1 MSIYRAPLC
10 NQDGAAILMNKPGS
24 KPMHDKH
31 GHSGSHTHGHGP
43 DKGEE
48 AVSGTLKLRKMV
60 EHWISHNEE
69 HARSYRLWASRAR
82 EVGHDEPGDILEEI
96 ASEIVEQNE
105 RFKKIVHIIDTA
117 DRPD

>member
-1 MSIYRAPLC
+1 
-10 NQDGAAILMNKPGS
+10 
-24 KPMHDKH
+24 MHDEH
-31 GHSGSHTHGHGP
+31 GHGEAHTHEHGP

-48 AVSGTLKLRKMV
+48 AVSETVKLRKMV

-82 EVGHDEPGDILEEI
+82 EAGRDEPGEILEEI
-96 ASEIVEQNE
+96 ASEIAGQNE
-105 RFKKIVHIIDTA
+105 RFKKIIHILDAA

>member
-1 MSIYRAPLC
+1 MK
-10 NQDGAAILMNKPGS
+10 GKPGS
-24 KPMHDKH
+24 KPMHDEH

-69 HARSYRLWASRAR
+69 HARSYRLWATRAR
-82 EVGHDEPGDILEEI
+82 EAGHNEPGEILEEI
-96 ASEIVEQNE
+96 ASEIAEQNDK
-105 RFKKIVHIIDTA
+105 FKKIIHIIDST

>member
-1 MSIYRAPLC
+1 
-10 NQDGAAILMNKPGS
+10 
-24 KPMHDKH
+24 MHDTHDEH
-31 GHSGSHTHGHGP
+31 GHSEAHAHGHGP

-48 AVSGTLKLRKMV
+48 AVSGTVKLRRMV

-82 EVGHDEPGDILEEI
+82 EAGHDEPGEILEEI
-96 ASEIVEQNE
+96 ASEIVAQNE
-105 RFKKIVHIIDTA
+105 RFKKIIHIIDTA

>member
-1 MSIYRAPLC
+1 
-10 NQDGAAILMNKPGS
+10 
-24 KPMHDKH
+24 MHDEH
-31 GHSGSHTHGHGP
+31 GHGEAHTHEHGP

-48 AVSGTLKLRKMV
+48 AVSGTAKLRRMV

-82 EVGHDEPGDILEEI
+82 EVGHDQPGEILEEI

-105 RFKKIVHIIDTA
+105 RFMKIIHIIDSSG
-117 DRPD
+117 RPD

>member
-1 MSIYRAPLC
+1 
-10 NQDGAAILMNKPGS
+10 
-24 KPMHDKH
+24 MHDEH
-31 GHSGSHTHGHGP
+31 GHGEAHTHEHGP

-48 AVSGTLKLRKMV
+48 AVSGTAKLRRMV

-82 EVGHDEPGDILEEI
+82 EAGCEKPGEILEQI

-105 RFKKIVHIIDTA
+105 RFMKIIHIIDSGA
-117 DRPD
+117 GPIDSRPKL